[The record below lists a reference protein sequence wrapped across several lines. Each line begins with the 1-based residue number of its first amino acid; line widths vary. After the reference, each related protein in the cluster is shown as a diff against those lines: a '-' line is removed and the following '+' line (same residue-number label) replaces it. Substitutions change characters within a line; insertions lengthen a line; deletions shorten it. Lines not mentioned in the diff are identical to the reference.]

1 MHALHTDLLE
11 KSFLVQLDKSRNN
24 QLWEADTTLLYILLK
39 LPFFNVTDCK
49 QLESDILRLL

>member
-1 MHALHTDLLE
+1 MHALHTDLLK

-39 LPFFNVTDCK
+39 LPFSALK
-49 QLESDILRLL
+49 L